1 LYINTISPMLGLP
14 GTSVTITGSSFGA
27 SQGTSTVTFNGIL
40 ATPTSWGD
48 SSITVPVPSGATTGS
63 VVVTVG
69 GIASNGIVFS
79 ISPQI
84 NSLSPQT
91 GLIGTSI
98 TISGARF
105 GSSQGTSTVTFNDT
119 AATPT
124 SWSDTSIAVPVPS
137 GATTGPVVVTVG
149 GIPSSGVTF
158 TVLQITITYP
168 TPGMVLNQPSTVVY
182 GTLPAVVGDFTV
194 VVNGHYAMI
203 NGQDFAINNVSL
215 ASGQNT
221 ISVTLTD
228 QAGESATGSVTVQ
241 SNNQNAY
248 VQLSSGLEQSL
259 APMTSILT
267 LGAQLPTS
275 TITQTSLVVGTADL
289 GLVNFP
295 NQVTMPT
302 PGIYI
307 VTVTV
312 NTSNFI
318 SYQDKFAFNVL
329 DPAATEILLKS
340 TWNNMQTA
348 LLGGDLSGALT
359 YFSKRIQSQYQS
371 IFTDLQSVLPQTFAS
386 IENIV
391 LLNVTNDTAEM
402 TALRTEGG
410 QLISYPII
418 FNLDETGTW
427 KINSF

>member
-1 LYINTISPMLGLP
+1 MLGLP

-27 SQGTSTVTFNGIL
+27 SQGTSTVTFNGTL
-40 ATPTSWGD
+40 ATPTSWSD
-48 SSITVPVPSGATTGS
+48 NSVVVPAPSGATTGS

-79 ISPQI
+79 VSPQI

-98 TISGARF
+98 TLSGARF
-105 GSSQGTSTVTFNDT
+105 GTIQGLSAVTFNGT
-119 AATPT
+119 VATPT
-124 SWSDTSIAVPVPS
+124 NWSDTSIVVPVPA

-149 GIPSSGVTF
+149 GISSVGVTF

-182 GTLPAVVGDFTV
+182 GTLPVVNGNYV
-194 VVNGHYAMI
+194 VIVNGHYAMI
-203 NGQDFAINNVSL
+203 NGQDFAINNVDL
-215 ASGQNT
+215 ALGQNT
-221 ISVTLTD
+221 LTVTLTD

-259 APMTSILT
+259 APMSSTLT

-307 VTVTV
+307 ATVTV

-329 DPAATEILLKS
+329 DPVATETLLKS
-340 TWNNMQTA
+340 KWNSMQTA
-348 LLGGDLSGALT
+348 ILGADISGALA
-359 YFSKRIQSQYQS
+359 YFTGHSQADYQAIFNNLQPLSIQQ
-371 IFTDLQSVLPQTFAS
+371 IFTTLEGFNLLS
-386 IENIV
+386 I
-391 LLNVTNDTAEM
+391 TNFIAEGE
-402 TALRTEGG
+402 ALRTENGV
-410 QLISYPII
+410 LLSYPV
-418 FNLDETGTW
+418 FFMLDETGTW
-427 KINSF
+427 RISSF